1 MLSPMTKLE
10 IAKGAVSLTIA
21 AYTAQIV
28 KNQLSQHTAVD
39 PDGLP
44 VKVGTLVAGQLVSAQ
59 IRPYTDKMVECV
71 ANRIAERRARK
82 QETTPAK

>member
-1 MLSPMTKLE
+1 MLTPTTKLE

-21 AYTAQIV
+21 SYAAQIV
-28 KNQLSQHTAVD
+28 KSQVSQHTNAD

-44 VKVGTLVAGQLVSAQ
+44 VKVGSLVAGQLISAQ

-71 ANRIAERRARK
+71 AIRIAERRARK
-82 QETTPAK
+82 QETPK